1 MIYVLMKAYV
11 LLSNL
16 CVGGSPPATRRWR
29 LSIPPLDAYSAR
41 RWLASQAS
49 KGVTQ
54 RSASG

>member
-1 MIYVLMKAYV
+1 MKAYV

-16 CVGGSPPATRRWR
+16 CVGVADGDEEVADANT
-29 LSIPPLDAYSAR
+29 PLDAYSAR

>member
-16 CVGGSPPATRRWR
+16 CVGVAAGDEEVAVVNT
-29 LSIPPLDAYSAR
+29 PLDAHSAR